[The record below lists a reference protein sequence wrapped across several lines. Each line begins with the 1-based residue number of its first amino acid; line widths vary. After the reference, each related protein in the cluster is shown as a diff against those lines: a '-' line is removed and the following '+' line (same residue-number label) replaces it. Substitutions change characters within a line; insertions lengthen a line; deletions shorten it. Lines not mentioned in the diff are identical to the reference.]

1 MKSTAMKVRM
11 LGAGL
16 VSVLAIF
23 AAVGSSTS
31 AAPATDYK
39 EQYRP
44 AYHFS
49 PQTAW
54 MNDPNGLVYYKGTY
68 HLFYQYYP
76 AGNTWG
82 PMHWGHAV
90 SKDMIHWVDRPI
102 ALAPDEH
109 GMIFSGSAVVD
120 WNNTSGFGTKKNP
133 PLVAIFTANNDNYK
147 QDGLQEHQNEALA
160 YSTDGGETW
169 TKYKGNPVLHAP
181 AGKPDF
187 RDPKVRWN
195 EATKSW
201 VMTLAVGD
209 HTEFYGSPDLKT
221 WKYLSQFGAGLGA
234 HGGVWECP
242 DLFPIKVAETGKT
255 KWVLLQSLNPGG
267 PNGGSGT
274 QYFVGNFDG
283 KTFTLDPK
291 FDVQLKAKG
300 AHWIDWGSDNYAGVT
315 WSDVPKR
322 DGRVLSIA
330 WMSNWDYAQAVPTT
344 VWRSAMTLPRKL
356 TLHADAAGYSLRSQ
370 PAAELKSIMGRSYVT
385 PAQTVSTSL
394 QAVAPAELVTQS
406 EITVEFAR
414 PASGTKA
421 YLEFSNEK
429 GDVFQVGFDGESGG
443 YFSDRRKSGT
453 TDFSDKF
460 AAVHT
465 APRISQAGTVKM
477 RVFMDRDSAELF
489 ADDGATVMT
498 TSLFPQKP
506 YTAVRFVV
514 NGQPVQVATFKVAE
528 VKSIH

>member
-1 MKSTAMKVRM
+1 MKSRASVMRK
-11 LGAGL
+11 LGVGL
-16 VSVLAIF
+16 VGVLAVLT
-23 AAVGSSTS
+23 AAGPSIS
-31 AAPATDYK
+31 AAPTAAYK

-49 PQTAW
+49 PQKAW

-76 AGNTWG
+76 DGNTWG

-90 SKDMIHWVDRPI
+90 SKDMIHWVDKPI

-195 EATKSW
+195 EATNSW
-201 VMTLAVGD
+201 IMTLAVGD

-221 WKYLSQFGAGLGA
+221 WNYLSQFGAGLGA

-242 DLFPIKVAETGKT
+242 DLFPIKVKETGKT
-255 KWVLLQSLNPGG
+255 RWVLLQSLNPGG

-274 QYFVGNFDG
+274 QYFVGDFDG

-291 FDVQLKAKG
+291 FDAQLKAKG
-300 AHWIDWGSDNYAGVT
+300 ALWIDWGSDNYAGVT
-315 WSDVPKR
+315 WSDIPKR

-344 VWRSAMTLPRKL
+344 VWRSAMTLPREL

-370 PAAELKSIMGRSYVT
+370 PVAELKSIVGRSYVT
-385 PAQTVSTSL
+385 PPQTVSTSL
-394 QAVAPAELVTQS
+394 QAVVPAELVTQS
-406 EITVEFAR
+406 EMTVEFAR

-421 YLEFSNEK
+421 YLEFSNDK
-429 GDVFQVGFDGESGG
+429 GDVYQVGFDGGNGG
-443 YFSDRRKSGT
+443 YFSDRRKSGVS
-453 TDFSDKF
+453 DFFDKF

-477 RVFMDRDSAELF
+477 RVLMDHDSAELF
-489 ADDGATVMT
+489 ADSGATVMT
-498 TSLFPQKP
+498 TSLFPKAP
-506 YTAVRFVV
+506 YTTVRFVV
-514 NGQPVQVATFKVAE
+514 NGQPVKVATFKVAG